1 MGKRLVAV
9 IMALMLLAP
18 AALAEMYRGKAV
30 ATEYIAVE
38 SGAGGILESLTAQEG
53 AVVAPGENLGRLRT
67 QKVFAAQD
75 GTVARINAGEGDAV
89 DGAVM
94 ELLPVERYQVY
105 CTVDKA
111 YQPADATLVH
121 SGERV
126 YIKCTANGTHRG
138 EGLITAIDGAEY
150 RVLALGGELYVGET
164 VYLYRDADFS
174 SDQRVGIGTVVTS
187 DPQAYES
194 SGTLAKLHVSQ
205 GEYVERGELL
215 YEILDGK
222 DGEITAPSAG
232 IVARVCVSQ
241 GDAVIKDQ
249 VVAEIVPP
257 DGICVEFMADETV
270 AANIRVGDEAVIVLV
285 ADPLE
290 TEHAGVVTEV
300 SRIAQEGMYAV
311 RVMPCEADLLCLGM
325 SADVRLDDK

>member
-1 MGKRLVAV
+1 M
-9 IMALMLLAP
+9 
-18 AALAEMYRGKAV
+18 
-30 ATEYIAVE
+30 
-38 SGAGGILESLTAQEG
+38 
-53 AVVAPGENLGRLRT
+53 
-67 QKVFAAQD
+67 
-75 GTVARINAGEGDAV
+75 
-89 DGAVM
+89 
-94 ELLPVERYQVY
+94 
-105 CTVDKA
+105 
-111 YQPADATLVH
+111 H

-126 YIKCTANGTHRG
+126 YIKCMANGTHRG

-174 SDQRVGIGTVVTS
+174 SGQRVGIGTVVTS
-187 DPQAYES
+187 DPQTYES

-222 DGEITAPSAG
+222 DAEIPAPAAG
-232 IVARVCVSQ
+232 IVARVSVSQ

-257 DGICVEFMADETV
+257 DGICVEFMADETA
-270 AANIRVGDEAVIVLV
+270 AANIRAGDEAVIVLA
-285 ADPLE
+285 ADSLE
-290 TEHAGVVTEV
+290 TEYAGVVTEV